1 MQRTKTVSIM
11 YSGLFCFAPGRRIGG
26 WMMQRYGNNSGLLS
40 GETLGNPESR
50 STPSDAGRRDAYG
63 CEPETGTDTYDVPA
77 VSVYIFVGNPG
88 PCLTTDQQ
96 YTVLLLQINPNT
108 PTAMAILLRRSTAS
122 ATPRRHGLFLPME
135 FLRPCCFLAFLV
147 VHVRLHMARPRQ
159 CPRAIPCLTNS
170 SSLGAVSRFHVGAAS
185 MLACQIIYVV
195 ANGQQVWRAK
205 RRTGTN

>member
-1 MQRTKTVSIM
+1 MDDAKVRKQQWFVERRNAWKPRIEKHTERRRQTRRVRMRTRNRHRYVW
-11 YSGLFCFAPGRRIGG
+11 CPGRIRI
-26 WMMQRYGNNSGLLS
+26 
-40 GETLGNPESR
+40 
-50 STPSDAGRRDAYG
+50 
-63 CEPETGTDTYDVPA
+63 
-77 VSVYIFVGNPG
+77 YICREPG

-108 PTAMAILLRRSTAS
+108 PTAMAILLRRSTGP
-122 ATPRRHGLFLPME
+122 ATRQLLPRRHCRRHGLFLPME

>member
-1 MQRTKTVSIM
+1 
-11 YSGLFCFAPGRRIGG
+11 
-26 WMMQRYGNNSGLLS
+26 LLS

-108 PTAMAILLRRSTAS
+108 PTAMAILLRRSTGPA
-122 ATPRRHGLFLPME
+122 PRQLLPRRHCRRHGLFLPME